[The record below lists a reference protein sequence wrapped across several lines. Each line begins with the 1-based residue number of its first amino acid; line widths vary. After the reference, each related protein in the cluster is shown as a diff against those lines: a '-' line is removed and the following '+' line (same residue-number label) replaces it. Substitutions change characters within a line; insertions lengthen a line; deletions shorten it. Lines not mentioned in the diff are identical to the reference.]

1 MPSRA
6 GTATTSDLLSALDD
20 WRSFP
25 PHVDRVARE
34 LERNYQSVVG
44 PSSGPDISETAF
56 RLAVLAAYPDRV
68 AQRRE
73 PGSARVKL
81 ATGTGAVLAPESGVR
96 DGDFLVAV
104 DVRAQAGEARIRMAS
119 RIERDWLQPNA
130 IEIVHS
136 FDAGA
141 GAVRAL
147 EVERYDALT
156 IRERPVAPDPDEAA
170 RLLADAW
177 LSRTRAE
184 EDEQLLRRVR
194 FAGHEIDIAS
204 AVRVAARGR
213 RLLAD
218 VDLTR
223 GLPADVLRTLDA
235 RAPATLR
242 LPSGRSVR
250 LEYLEDGRVKAS
262 VKLQD
267 AFGLVAT
274 PQIGLRREPV
284 LFELLA
290 PNGRPVQLTTDLR
303 SFWERTYPEVR
314 KELRG
319 RYPKHRWP
327 EKTV

>member
-1 MPSRA
+1 
-6 GTATTSDLLSALDD
+6 
-20 WRSFP
+20 
-25 PHVDRVARE
+25 
-34 LERNYQSVVG
+34 
-44 PSSGPDISETAF
+44 
-56 RLAVLAAYPDRV
+56 
-68 AQRRE
+68 
-73 PGSARVKL
+73 
-81 ATGTGAVLAPESGVR
+81 VLAPESGVR
-96 DGDFLVAV
+96 DGEFLVAV

-130 IEIVHS
+130 IEIVHA
-136 FDAGA
+136 FDTDA

-156 IRERPVAPDPDEAA
+156 IREQPVAPDTDEAA
-170 RLLADAW
+170 QLLTDAW
-177 LSRTRAE
+177 LSRARSE
-184 EDEQLLRRVR
+184 DDEQLLRRAR
-194 FAGHEIDIAS
+194 FAGHAIDLAS
-204 AVRVAARGR
+204 VVHAAAHGR
-213 RLLAD
+213 RRLSD
-218 VDLTR
+218 IELTR
-223 GLPADVLRTLDA
+223 GLDADLLRTLDA
-235 RAPATLR
+235 RAPSTFR

-274 PQIGLRREPV
+274 PQIGPRHEPV

-327 EKTV
+327 EKAV